1 MSDTRN
7 QVEQLTEELR
17 LVEKAMDPKSAAA
30 SLKEFMDQQADKE
43 GLGGFSPTPNP
54 WRENPRAEGGCCVIS

>member
-30 SLKEFMDQQADKE
+30 SLREYMDQHAEKE
-43 GLGGFSPTPNP
+43 GLGGFNPTPNP
-54 WRENPRAEGGCCVIS
+54 WRESPRAEGNCCVIS